1 MKRLRKFF
9 HNYRIDTLVFSPMHN
24 LASHIHIPIL
34 NPYGTVKV
42 EVFMKVRSWLHK
54 NPVD

>member
-1 MKRLRKFF
+1 
-9 HNYRIDTLVFSPMHN
+9 MHN